1 MAVPWKAICSAF
13 RELNK
18 SIFKASF
25 SDWAVLSHFNCA
37 ILICTLFSFLPCWK
51 PEVHF
56 KGTSHLSPFPVA
68 SQCFEPL
75 AQQLVSKA
83 SVLYQRKKTSTHALS
98 AEYSHF
104 MSTPCSNQF
113 NLCSLISLVMLPNIA
128 KTSCIASSIISF
140 VLQVQQSLW
149 ESQYGR
155 FDTIDW

>member
-1 MAVPWKAICSAF
+1 MWTVNILYWVLPWKPRPSKTSMFDRFFQIRQQIQNSSKIELNHMAVPWKAICSAF

-83 SVLYQRKKTSTHALS
+83 SVLYQRKKNIH
-98 AEYSHF
+98 
-104 MSTPCSNQF
+104 PCFECWIQPLHVNTVF
-113 NLCSLISLVMLPNIA
+113 
-128 KTSCIASSIISF
+128 KSI
-140 VLQVQQSLW
+140 
-149 ESQYGR
+149 
-155 FDTIDW
+155 